1 MAGSGTS
8 SHCLTLWNSFTLLR
22 LRVPSFTGRLGMV
35 EFFFFMAWLGLTLIV
50 VSAFQFVMLTAEMKD
65 KVDEEKDV

>member
-1 MAGSGTS
+1 
-8 SHCLTLWNSFTLLR
+8 
-22 LRVPSFTGRLGMV
+22 MV

-50 VSAFQFVMLTAEMKD
+50 VSAFQFVLLTAEMKD